1 LEDNERKVQHLSKVQ
16 VAASVEF
23 LHIKSSSSFEGSSS
37 SIDTISSQK
46 DKAKI
51 GVEALIKAAK
61 TLNSA
66 A

>member
-1 LEDNERKVQHLSKVQ
+1 

-23 LHIKSSSSFEGSSS
+23 LHNKSSSSFEGSSS
-37 SIDTISSQK
+37 SIDTKSSQK

-66 A
+66 P